1 MKVCNLCQKNYT
13 DDELNFCLDCGGTL
27 NLVSDDSPPTVLM
40 NSPRQTKPNWEEP
53 KTNQAP
59 SLDKTAPFGNQGMG
73 WTPPPAPLQGWQNQ
87 GLGTNTPFQPPLVGM
102 GGDQT
107 LPIIATLTG
116 SLAVVLLC
124 CIGPLNLPFGI
135 TALITGFLGLSNINK
150 SPNKY
155 SGKELAIIG
164 LVTGGLATLVSVGW
178 IVFWIILVIISA
190 R

>member
-27 NLVSDDSPPTVLM
+27 NSVSDDSPPTVLM

-87 GLGTNTPFQPPLVGM
+87 GLGANTPFQPPMIQMM
-102 GGDQT
+102 GRDQT
-107 LPIIATLTG
+107 LPTISLVLGIISVCFA
-116 SLAVVLLC
+116 C
-124 CIGPLNLPFGI
+124 CYGFGI
-135 TALITGFLGLSNINK
+135 FLSVPALITGYIGMNNAKNNPSR
-150 SPNKY
+150 Y
-155 SGKELAIIG
+155 DGHGLAIAG
-164 LVTGGLATLVSVGW
+164 LVTGGVGTLVALG
-178 IVFWIILVIISA
+178 WIILFIIA
-190 R
+190 ILAPK